1 MNAIIKKLSPSAT
14 DMIRMDHTRV
24 LALFHRYDLE
34 ASPGTKAALAKAIC
48 LALEIHARI
57 EEEIFYAA
65 MRAIDPQ
72 TVDKSVPE
80 HDEMRRLMNALRD
93 MDPSSAQF
101 DTTVMDLM
109 RNVMHHIAD
118 EETKLL
124 PDAER
129 MLGERLGELG
139 AEMSKRR
146 LQLGGPR
153 AGELALNAVRG
164 MPGVA
169 AAAVAGVAV
178 LAGAW
183 AMSRRNRH
191 SSM

>member
-24 LALFHRYDLE
+24 LALFHRYDIE
-34 ASPGTKAALAKAIC
+34 SAPGTKAGLVKAIC
-48 LALEIHARI
+48 LSLEIHARI
-57 EEEIFYAA
+57 EEEIFYSA
-65 MRAIDPQ
+65 MRSIDPGM
-72 TVDKSVPE
+72 VEKSVPE
-80 HDEMRRLMNALRD
+80 HDEMRRLMNTLRD
-93 MDPSSAQF
+93 MDPSSPQF
-101 DTTVMDLM
+101 DTTFMDLM
-109 RNVMHHIAD
+109 RNVIHHVAD
-118 EETKLL
+118 EETRML

-153 AGELALNAVRG
+153 AGELAINAVRG
-164 MPGVA
+164 MPGYA

-191 SSM
+191 PM

>member
-1 MNAIIKKLSPSAT
+1 MNALMKKLSPGAT
-14 DMIRMDHTRV
+14 ELIRTDHTRV
-24 LALFHRYDLE
+24 LAMFHRYDMQ
-34 ASPGTKAALAKAIC
+34 AAPGTKAALAQTIC

-57 EEEIFYAA
+57 EDEIFYPA
-65 MRAIDPQ
+65 MQGIDPR
-72 TVDKSVPE
+72 TVEKSVPE

-109 RNVMHHIAD
+109 RNVMHHMAD

-129 MLGERLGELG
+129 VLGDRLGELG
-139 AEMSKRR
+139 ARMSQRR

-153 AGELALNAVRG
+153 AGELAVNAVRG
-164 MPGVA
+164 MPGYA
-169 AAAVAGVAV
+169 AAAVAAVAV

-183 AMSRRNRH
+183 AVSRRNRH
-191 SSM
+191 HPM

>member
-1 MNAIIKKLSPSAT
+1 MNAIMQKLSPSAT

-24 LALFHRYDLE
+24 IAMFHRYDVQ
-34 ASPGTKAALAKAIC
+34 ATPGTKSALAKAMC

-57 EEEIFYAA
+57 EEEVFYPA
-65 MRAIDPQ
+65 MRSIDPQ
-72 TVDKSVPE
+72 TVEKSVPE
-80 HDEMRRLMNALRD
+80 HDEMRRMMNTLRD

-101 DTTVMDLM
+101 DTAVMDLM
-109 RNVMHHIAD
+109 RNVMHHVAD

-129 MLGERLGELG
+129 LLGERLAELG
-139 AEMSKRR
+139 AQMSKRR

-153 AGELALNAVRG
+153 AGEFAVNAVRG
-164 MPGVA
+164 MPGYA